1 MRRFVLISL
10 ILNPTG
16 NPQDRPNDVY
26 DGTLAYVAPTGGKRE
41 IYAMPVSGS
50 KGRNLTNGPGQ
61 DLGAT
66 FSPDGN
72 YIAFM
77 SDRGGGW
84 GIRIMEVDGSDPS
97 VLVKVPQGFGKDW
110 SGERLSW
117 GP

>member
-16 NPQDRPNDVY
+16 NPQDRPDDVY